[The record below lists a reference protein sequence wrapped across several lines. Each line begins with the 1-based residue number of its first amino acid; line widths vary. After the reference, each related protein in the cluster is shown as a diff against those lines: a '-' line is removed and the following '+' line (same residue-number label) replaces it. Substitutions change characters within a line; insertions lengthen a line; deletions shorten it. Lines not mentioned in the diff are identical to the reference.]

1 MFAGRCIKHQL
12 RIGWHIERLYRMRN
26 VATHIGQ
33 EIPGMNIAI
42 NHLHNYFD
50 YIVNY
55 ILCKSANSDFVCGVT
70 SVVHEA
76 KNDEE
81 IHESLIKQ
89 YKNISSENYMAW
101 LFGPDEKMI
110 DYSFDCL

>member
-1 MFAGRCIKHQL
+1 
-12 RIGWHIERLYRMRN
+12 
-26 VATHIGQ
+26 
-33 EIPGMNIAI
+33 MNIAI

-81 IHESLIKQ
+81 IHEALIKQ